1 MRNYDAEKR
10 KTKMELEETSHHPL
24 KGIAVTVSLPL
35 KGCYC
40 EFAPSDK
47 KITIYCVLFYIF
59 LWQYIHSTN
68 NSVVYC
74 GKLYN
79 NNNYLKLTIIN
90 NSLN

>member
-47 KITIYCVLFYIF
+47 KLPFTVFCSIFSYGNILIPQITV
-59 LWQYIHSTN
+59 
-68 NSVVYC
+68 
-74 GKLYN
+74 
-79 NNNYLKLTIIN
+79 
-90 NSLN
+90 